1 MSRGEV
7 WWLGDTAGARRP
19 YLILTR
25 QVAIPILHSVLAVP
39 TTRTVR
45 DIPTE
50 VQLDRAD
57 GMPDACALSLD
68 NTTLMPKDYFTEPIC
83 TLGPERMREVCAAL
97 REATDC

>member
-1 MSRGEV
+1 MNRGEV
-7 WWLGDTAGARRP
+7 WWVGPKQGGRRP
-19 YLILTR
+19 FLILTR

-39 TTRTVR
+39 ATRTMR

-68 NTTLMPKDYFTEPIC
+68 NLTLVPKEYFIEPIC
-83 TLGPERMREVCAAL
+83 TLEPERLKAVCAAL
-97 REATDC
+97 AEATDC